1 MAMFLHF
8 GIQQLAVDTHFEP
21 AAFRW
26 HERHRFDH
34 VLIVLQQFLCQAHG
48 PAGVMSDCTVNDLNL
63 QHVPSAKFGRLYH

>member
-1 MAMFLHF
+1 
-8 GIQQLAVDTHFEP
+8 
-21 AAFRW
+21 
-26 HERHRFDH
+26 